1 VNSRRLLRTSI
12 AWACLASVCL
22 AQDPGLQVSKPNLPI
37 PIRSYVAPSIP
48 SIRLRNSDRLHSLI
62 RAGHLYLSLQDAL
75 ALAIEN
81 NLNLEVDR
89 YGPLLAE
96 SQLERNKAGGPIRGV
111 PSASQQVASVDN
123 GVGVQGSEVSAGLA
137 TGNGSGT
144 VGGNGA
150 ASIQQVGQV
159 TPNLDPILQNTSTF
173 AHLSY
178 PQSNLLLSQT
188 NALIQSVHTY
198 STVLTQGLIS
208 GGLVQFRD
216 YEQYLNENAPTDSL
230 NPAVG
235 PYMSLYFRHNLL
247 QGFGVKVNNRLIRIA
262 QINIIASREVFRSQL
277 LDLAASVINLYWG
290 LVSATDELRI
300 RQAALEATQKFYEET
315 KKEVEVGAIPRVQLP
330 RAEAE
335 FSSRRQDLSIAQQ
348 GVQQQATL
356 LKEAI
361 SHTEDPLLEAAEIV
375 PLDHV
380 EVPATDDLPPL
391 RQLVATA
398 MTKRPDVAVAKYRDQ
413 TQEIALAGTENPLLP
428 SLAVQGQTYDRG
440 VAGTPHVVDGVP
452 ANPYFAGGYGTA
464 LGQIVRHDFP
474 NYLGGAGFSIPVHNR
489 QAQGD
494 YGIDQLQYR
503 QSEVSSQRDTN
514 QIVVDISNQ
523 LSALRQSRARYSAAR
538 ETRALQ
544 EQVLAEDR
552 KKFSY
557 GIATFNDLIVDQRTL
572 VAAQISEIN
581 AMANFARARASLDQ
595 VLGETLER
603 NRISLDEGL
612 NGRVAGE
619 SRVPDNAPDRSL
631 PVK

>member
-1 VNSRRLLRTSI
+1 VNIRPLLRTLV
-12 AWACLASVCL
+12 AWTCVASVCL
-22 AQDPGLQVSKPNLPI
+22 AQDPGLQIARPNAPI
-37 PIRSYVAPSIP
+37 PVRSYMAPTVP
-48 SIRLRNSDRLHSLI
+48 PIRLRNSDRLHGLI
-62 RAGHLYLSLQDAL
+62 RAGHLYLTLQDAL

-89 YGPLLAE
+89 YGPPLSE
-96 SQLERNKAGGPIRGV
+96 SQLERDKAGGPIRGV

-123 GVGVQGSEVSAGLA
+123 GLGVSGSEVSAGLA
-137 TGNGSGT
+137 TGNGSYT

-150 ASIQQVGQV
+150 ASIQQVGAI
-159 TPNLDPILQNTSTF
+159 TPNLDPILQNTTTF

-178 PQSNLLLSQT
+178 PQSNTLASQT
-188 NALIQSVHTY
+188 NALIQTVHTY

-216 YEQYLNENAPTDSL
+216 YEQYLNENVPTDSL

-247 QGFGVKVNNRLIRIA
+247 QGFGVKLNNRLIRIDK
-262 QINIIASREVFRSQL
+262 INAIASREVFRSQL
-277 LDLAASVINLYWG
+277 LDLAASVINLYWNM
-290 LVSATDELRI
+290 VSADDELRV
-300 RQAALEATQKFYEET
+300 RQQALEATQKFLEDT
-315 KKEVEVGAIPRVQLP
+315 KREVDVGAIPRVQLP

-348 GVQQQATL
+348 GVGQQATL

-361 SHTEDPLLEAAEIV
+361 SHSGDPLLEAAEIV
-375 PLDHV
+375 TLDHM

-391 RQLVATA
+391 RQLVETA
-398 MTKRPDVAVAKYRDQ
+398 MAKRPDVAVAKYRDQ
-413 TQEIALAGTENPLLP
+413 TQEIGLIGTENPLLP
-428 SLAVQGQTYDRG
+428 TLQVQAQTYDRG
-440 VAGTPHVVDGVP
+440 VAGTPQVVGGVG
-452 ANPYFAGGYGTA
+452 ANPYFIGGYGTA
-464 LGQIVRHDFP
+464 LGQIVRRDFP
-474 NYLGGAGFSIPVHNR
+474 NNLGGASFSIPIHNR

-503 QSEVSSQRDTN
+503 QSQVSRQRDTN

-538 ETRALQ
+538 DTRALQ

-572 VAAQISEIN
+572 VAAQISEVN
-581 AMANFARARASLDQ
+581 AMATLARARVSLDQ
-595 VLGETLER
+595 VLGETLEK
-603 NRISLDEGL
+603 NGVSLDEGL
-612 NGRVAGE
+612 SGSAAGE
-619 SRVPDNAPDRSL
+619 SRLPPTAVP
-631 PVK
+631 K

>member
-1 VNSRRLLRTSI
+1 MKGQRLLRHFA
-12 AWACLASVCL
+12 AWACLASVCV
-22 AQDPGLQVSKPNLPI
+22 AQDPGLQIGKPNMPV
-37 PIRSYVAPSIP
+37 PIRSYMAPP
-48 SIRLRNSDRLHSLI
+48 VPAIRLRNSDRLHSLI
-62 RAGHLYLSLQDAL
+62 RAGRLYLTLQDAL

-89 YGPLLAE
+89 YGPLLAQ
-96 SQLERNKAGGPIRGV
+96 SQLQRAKAGGPLRGV
-111 PSASQQVASVDN
+111 PSASQQILSVDN
-123 GVGVQGSEVSAGLA
+123 GVGVAGSEVSAGLA
-137 TGNGSGT
+137 TGNGGGAVS
-144 VGGNGA
+144 GNGA
-150 ASIQQVGQV
+150 ASIQQVGAI
-159 TPNLDPILQNTSTF
+159 TPNLDPVLQNTSTF

-178 PQSNLLLSQT
+178 PQSNTLVSQT

-198 STVLTQGLIS
+198 NTVLTQGLIS
-208 GGLVQFRD
+208 GGLVQLQS
-216 YEQYLNENAPTDSL
+216 YEQYLNENAPSDSL

-235 PYMSLYFRHNLL
+235 PYVSLSVRHNLL
-247 QGFGVKVNNRLIRIA
+247 QGFGVKLNNRFIRIA
-262 QINIIASREVFRSQL
+262 QINVTASRDVFRSQL
-277 LDLAASVINLYWG
+277 LDLAASVMNLYWD
-290 LVSATDELRI
+290 LVSANDELRV
-300 RQAALEATQKFYEET
+300 RQRALEVTQQFYEDT
-315 KKEVEVGAIPRVQLP
+315 RREVEVGAIPRVQLP

-335 FSSRRQDLSIAQQ
+335 FSGRRQDLSIARQA
-348 GVQQQATL
+348 VSQQATL

-375 PLDHV
+375 PLDHM
-380 EVPATDDLPPL
+380 EVPASDDLPPL

-398 MTKRPDVAVAKYRDQ
+398 MAKRPDVAIAKYRDQ
-413 TQEIALAGTENPLLP
+413 TSEMALAGTENPLLP
-428 SLAVQGQTYDRG
+428 SLSVQGTLRDRG
-440 VAGTPHVVDGVP
+440 VAGTPQVVDGVA
-452 ANPYFAGGYGTA
+452 ANPYFAGGYGAA
-464 LGQIVRHDFP
+464 LGQVFRHDFP
-474 NYLGGAGFSIPVHNR
+474 TYLGGANFSIPVRNR

-538 ETRALQ
+538 ETRVLQ

-572 VAAQISEIN
+572 LVAQISEIN
-581 AMANFARARASLDQ
+581 AMANFAHARVALDQ
-595 VLGETLER
+595 VLGETLEK

-619 SRVPDNAPDRSL
+619 SRVPDSVPDQTL

>member
-1 VNSRRLLRTSI
+1 VSTGPVLRNFV
-12 AWACLASVCL
+12 AWACLASVSL
-22 AQDPGLQVSKPNLPI
+22 AQDPGLQVGKPNLPI
-37 PIRSYVAPSIP
+37 PLRSYITPTVPP
-48 SIRLRNSDRLHSLI
+48 IRLRNSARLHSLI
-62 RAGHLYLSLQDAL
+62 RAGRLYLTLQDTL

-89 YGPLLAE
+89 YGPLLMQSA
-96 SQLERNKAGGPIRGV
+96 LERNKAGGPIRGV

-137 TGNGSGT
+137 TGNGTTSI
-144 VGGNGA
+144 GGNGA

-178 PQSNLLLSQT
+178 PQSNTLVSET
-188 NALIQSVHTY
+188 NTLVQSVHTY
-198 STVLTQGLIS
+198 STVLTLGLIS

-247 QGFGVKVNNRLIRIA
+247 QGFGVKLNNRLIRIA
-262 QINIIASREVFRSQL
+262 QINVVASREVFRSQL
-277 LDLAASVINLYWG
+277 LDLAASVISLYWN
-290 LVSATDELRI
+290 LVSANDELRV
-300 RQAALEATQKFYEET
+300 RQRALEATQKFYEDT
-315 KKEVEVGAIPRVQLP
+315 RHEVAVGAIPRVQLP

-335 FSSRRQDLSIAQQ
+335 FSGRRQDLSIAQQ
-348 GVQQQATL
+348 GVGQQATL

-375 PLDHV
+375 PLDHI
-380 EVPATDDLPPL
+380 EVPAADDLRPL

-398 MTKRPDVAVAKYRDQ
+398 MVKRPDVAVAKYRDQ
-413 TQEIALAGTENPLLP
+413 TSEIALAGTENPLLP
-428 SLAVQGQTYDRG
+428 SLAVQAQTYDRG
-440 VAGTPHVVDGVP
+440 VAGTPQVVGGVP

-464 LGQIVRHDFP
+464 LAQIFRHDFP

-503 QSEVSSQRDTN
+503 QSQVSTQRDTN
-514 QIVVDISNQ
+514 QIIVDISNQ

-538 ETRALQ
+538 DTRALQ
-544 EQVLAEDR
+544 EQVLEEDR
-552 KKFSY
+552 KKFSF

-572 VAAQISEIN
+572 VAAQISEIT
-581 AMANFARARASLDQ
+581 AMSNFAHARVSLDQ
-595 VLGETLER
+595 VLGETLEK
-603 NRISLDEGL
+603 NGISLDEGL
-612 NGRVAGE
+612 GGSVAAE
-619 SRVPDNAPDRSL
+619 SRIPATAP
-631 PVK
+631 PK